1 MSDAYPEPEADPD
14 VEPDP
19 EPGAR
24 RGRLR
29 RAGRKLVRVGG
40 LLLAIALVLTLIG
53 GLTTRNL
60 LDNLR
65 THSAELLDGV
75 GSVELTAGDERT
87 LYVTGGLITPGEQVP
102 TPVENIT
109 CTVQGPGAAV
119 PVNHLKDE
127 DKKIGIDLALARFQ
141 VVGDFRATA
150 TGTHE
155 ISCTGLGVVVA
166 PEVGAASAL
175 ARLGAL
181 TLGSLGVF
189 AGATLLLLGAILSL
203 LMRRGEDEPDDD
215 DLDDGALPPEQG
227 AEKWWEEGTPRPA
240 DEQGPDEQGP
250 DEETA
255 GDLDQEVGDGYED
268 LDDDGFVELSDE
280 ELNALT
286 EEEIAE
292 LVASGALIFVDED
305 EELVHRPDDDGD
317 HQAARSDTYR

>member
-109 CTVQGPGAAV
+109 CTVQGPGPAV

-127 DKKIGIDLALARFQ
+127 APGQALGQATQATRPCEAEAAVPQ
-141 VVGDFRATA
+141 EAEEVV
-150 TGTHE
+150 
-155 ISCTGLGVVVA
+155 
-166 PEVGAASAL
+166 
-175 ARLGAL
+175 
-181 TLGSLGVF
+181 
-189 AGATLLLLGAILSL
+189 
-203 LMRRGEDEPDDD
+203 EDEV
-215 DLDDGALPPEQG
+215 
-227 AEKWWEEGTPRPA
+227 
-240 DEQGPDEQGP
+240 
-250 DEETA
+250 
-255 GDLDQEVGDGYED
+255 EVE
-268 LDDDGFVELSDE
+268 
-280 ELNALT
+280 AA
-286 EEEIAE
+286 EEEAH
-292 LVASGALIFVDED
+292 
-305 EELVHRPDDDGD
+305 VHLLP
-317 HQAARSDTYR
+317 QSTMA